1 MATTILLDLLEDQF
15 EIPMDLRSLA
25 DFRAWAVS
33 DSFPERGR
41 IDYLDGRIEVDMSP
55 EDLYCHGKVKTELV
69 AVLWQRIKQRG
80 LGDLYTDRARVSC
93 PGAQLSV
100 EPDLVFISEQS
111 LATGR
116 VRMVSKAGQEP
127 GRYIELEGPP
137 ELVVEII
144 SDSSVKKDSQRLP
157 AAYYQAGLE
166 EYWLVDARK
175 EPLLFRI
182 HGRGPS
188 SFEPV
193 AADAEGYQRSAV
205 LGCRYRL
212 DRRQTPQGR
221 VAFDLL
227 ACEGSVSHG

>member
-55 EDLYCHGKVKTELV
+55 GDLYCHGKVKTELV
-69 AVLWQRIKQRG
+69 IVLGQRIKQRG

-93 PGAQLSV
+93 PSAQLSV

-111 LATGR
+111 LSSGR
-116 VRMVSKAGQEP
+116 VRMVSKASQDP

-137 ELVVEII
+137 ELVVEIV
-144 SDSSVKKDSQRLP
+144 SDSSAKKDSQRLL
-157 AAYYQAGLE
+157 AAYYQAGVE

-175 EPLLFRI
+175 EPLVFHI
-182 HGRGPS
+182 HRHGS
-188 SFEPV
+188 SSYEPV

-205 LGCRYRL
+205 LSCAYRL
-212 DRRQTPQGR
+212 ERRQPAPGR

-227 ACEGSVSHG
+227 TREQAAASE

>member
-1 MATTILLDLLEDQF
+1 MATTILLDLLEEQF

-33 DSFPERGR
+33 DDFPERGR

-55 EDLYCHGKVKTELV
+55 EDLYCHGKVKTEMV
-69 AVLWQRIKQRG
+69 AVLWQRIKQAG

-93 PGAQLSV
+93 PSAQLSV

-111 LATGR
+111 LSSGR
-116 VRMVSKAGQEP
+116 VRMVSKASHEP
-127 GRYIELEGPP
+127 DRYIELEGPP

-157 AAYYQAGLE
+157 ALYYLAGVE

-182 HGRGPS
+182 HRRGS
-188 SFEPV
+188 SSYEPMV
-193 AADAEGYQRSAV
+193 PDAEGYQRSAV
-205 LGCRYRL
+205 LSCGYRL
-212 DRRQTPQGR
+212 CRRRTAPGR

-227 ACEGSVSHG
+227 TREL